1 MGCINY
7 NPSFVN
13 GSINFRNSAVKDY
26 ANTMM
31 HSEAVKLD
39 KFEKTKEVGENCVT
53 KLLLLA
59 LIKLE
64 KVLRNQDQ

>member
-1 MGCINY
+1 MGCKNY

-13 GSINFRNSAVKDY
+13 SSTNFYKSAVKDH
-26 ANTMM
+26 ANTKM

-39 KFEKTKEVGENCVT
+39 KIEKAKELGRNISPNV
-53 KLLLLA
+53 LLLA
-59 LIKLE
+59 LLKSE